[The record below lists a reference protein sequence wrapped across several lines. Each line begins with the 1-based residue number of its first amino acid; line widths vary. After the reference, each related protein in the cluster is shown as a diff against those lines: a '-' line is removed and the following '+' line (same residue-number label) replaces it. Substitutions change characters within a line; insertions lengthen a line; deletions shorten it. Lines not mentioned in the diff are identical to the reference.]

1 MRFFKEN
8 SSMIHKLLILFLL
21 NFLPDSTLMSLY
33 DSLHSLGIKNDS
45 EADNITAKGALDE

>member
-1 MRFFKEN
+1 
-8 SSMIHKLLILFLL
+8 MIHKLLILFLL

-45 EADNITAKGALDE
+45 EADSITAKRALDE